1 MKIERAD
8 IYVLKLNKHY
18 QVGGHSD
25 APNRM
30 PGSDYYFEPQ
40 WAQAYSRN
48 TESCLLKLTTASGLT
63 GWGEAQAP
71 LSPETAASILVRL
84 LAPALL
90 GQPALATEAVYD
102 RLYEMM
108 LVRGQNGGFYL
119 DALAAVDIALWDLK
133 GKAWQVPVCH
143 ALGGPYR
150 ERLPAYISG
159 LRKPSRDER
168 VVLAR
173 QALDRGFRGAKVFFG
188 SGLDDLAGELASI
201 RDGLGPQAFF
211 ALDSIHAHSLDDA
224 LRIGR
229 LLDDLKASWYEA
241 PIQFED
247 LAGHAILSS
256 RLDTPVAGGENLRSV
271 AQFLPWIQ
279 SKALRVVQPDVG
291 RCGITSA
298 RRIAALAQ
306 AFHLPAA
313 LHIGVCTGVA
323 MAATWQLAAALP
335 SFLIHE
341 HQFDLFETANSLLRT
356 PLVETGGQL
365 EVPMTPGLGIE
376 VDEAAVVTHAAE
388 HWVVTAAG
396 AQQILKESS

>member
-8 IYVLKLNKHY
+8 IYVLKLDRHY
-18 QVGGHSD
+18 RVGGHSD

-30 PGSDYYFEPQ
+30 PGSDYYFERQ

-48 TESCLLKLTTASGLT
+48 TESCLLKLTATCGLT

-71 LSPETAASILVRL
+71 LSPETPASILVRL
-84 LAPALL
+84 LVPALL
-90 GQPALATEAVYD
+90 GQPALATEAIYD

-133 GKAWQVPVCH
+133 GKAWQVPICH

-159 LRKPSRDER
+159 LRRPSVDER
-168 VVLAR
+168 IAVAR
-173 QALDRGFRGAKVFFG
+173 QIIERGFRGAKVFFG
-188 SGLDDLAGELASI
+188 TGAGDICAELASVREAI
-201 RDGLGPQAFF
+201 GPQAFF
-211 ALDSIHAHSLDDA
+211 ALDSIHAHSLDEA

-229 LLDDLKASWYEA
+229 VLDRLHADWYEA
-241 PIQFED
+241 PTRFED
-247 LAGHAILSS
+247 LAGHALLSS
-256 RLDTPVAGGENLRSV
+256 RLDTPIAGGENLRSV

-279 SKALRVVQPDVG
+279 GGALRVVQPDVG
-291 RCGITSA
+291 RCGITAA
-298 RRIAALAQ
+298 RRIAALGH
-306 AFHLPAA
+306 AFHIPAA
-313 LHIGVCTGVA
+313 LHVGVCTGVA

-335 SFLIHE
+335 SFLIQE
-341 HQFDLFETANSLLRT
+341 HQFDLFETANTLLRI
-356 PLVETGGQL
+356 PLSETGGEL

-376 VDEAAVVTHAAE
+376 VDEEAVVRHATE
-388 HWVVTAAG
+388 HWVVTSAG
-396 AQQILKESS
+396 AQLIQKEPS

>member
-8 IYVLKLNKHY
+8 VYILKLDRHY
-18 QVGGHSD
+18 RVAGHAD
-25 APNRM
+25 APNRV

-48 TESCLLKLTTASGLT
+48 TESCLLKLTATDGVV

-71 LSPETAASILVRL
+71 LSPETAGSILVRL
-84 LAPALL
+84 LVPALF
-90 GQPALATEAVYD
+90 GQPALATEAMYD

-108 LVRGQNGGFYL
+108 LARGQNGGFYL

-133 GKAWQVPVCH
+133 GKAWQVPICH

-159 LRKPSRDER
+159 LRQPTLEER
-168 VVLAR
+168 IALAR
-173 QALDRGFRGAKVFFG
+173 QIVEHGFRGAKVFYG
-188 SGLDDLAGELASI
+188 AGADDLCSELESVREA
-201 RDGLGPQAFF
+201 LGAQAFF
-211 ALDSIHAHSLDDA
+211 ALDSIHAHSVDEA

-229 LLDDLKASWYEA
+229 VLDRLHADWYEA
-241 PIQFED
+241 PTRFED

-256 RLDTPVAGGENLRSV
+256 RLDTPIAGGENLRSV

-279 SKALRVVQPDVG
+279 GGALRVVQPDVG
-291 RCGITSA
+291 RCGITAA

-306 AFHLPAA
+306 AFHIPAA
-313 LHIGVCTGVA
+313 LHVGVCTGVA

-335 SFLIHE
+335 SFLIQE

-356 PLVETGGQL
+356 PLRETGGQL
-365 EVPMTPGLGIE
+365 QAPMAPGLGIE
-376 VDEAAVVTHAAE
+376 VDEEAVVRHATE

-396 AQQILKESS
+396 AQLKQKESI